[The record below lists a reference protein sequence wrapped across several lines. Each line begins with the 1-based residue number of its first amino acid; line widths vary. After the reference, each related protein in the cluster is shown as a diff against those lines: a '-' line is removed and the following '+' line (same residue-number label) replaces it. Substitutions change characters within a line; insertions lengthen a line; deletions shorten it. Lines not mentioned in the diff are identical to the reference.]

1 MHSLDR
7 RFKKQII
14 SFYRNKLKIFC
25 EDLVEKIK
33 KKVAVDDLFDEYLSA
48 NCSILDGSFTK
59 LMGKISRYS
68 LGTIRSIFI
77 DHILN

>member
-25 EDLVEKIK
+25 EALVEKI
-33 KKVAVDDLFDEYLSA
+33 KKVAVDDLFDEFLSD

-68 LGTIRSIFI
+68 LGTIHPIFI